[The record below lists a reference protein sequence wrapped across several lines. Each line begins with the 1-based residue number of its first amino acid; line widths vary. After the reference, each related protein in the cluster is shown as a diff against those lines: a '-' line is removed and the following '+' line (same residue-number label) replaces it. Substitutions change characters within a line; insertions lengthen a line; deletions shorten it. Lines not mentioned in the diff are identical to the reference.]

1 MYESMFLG
9 SGGGEEQ
16 DLLIIGICL
25 LSLFHGKAS
34 QASVDFLNQM
44 NYGLE

>member
-1 MYESMFLG
+1 MFVR
-9 SGGGEEQ
+9 SGGGKEQ
-16 DLLIIGICL
+16 NLLVIGICL

-44 NYGLE
+44 NYSLE

>member
-1 MYESMFLG
+1 MYESMCVG
-9 SGGGEEQ
+9 SGGGKEQ
-16 DLLIIGICL
+16 DLLVIGICL
-25 LSLFHGKAS
+25 LSVFHGKAS